1 MGYYRVKRWFQDK
14 VGIGENRDR
23 LAQLEARVHALAA
36 LHQVHLPEV
45 LLLPQD
51 ALHEVWAG
59 LPTEFQSTSSSVH
72 RSDPMLLYP
81 LAVTGGDWHR
91 CLHEYFTTGADT
103 AKWLSQWAPEA
114 RSVLDFGGGFGRVG
128 RFLPAAFPQASRWI
142 LDPKP
147 AAVSFQNSHWGALSY
162 ALGKVD
168 LVFAGSVFTHLVPD
182 AAETALRT
190 LASSLTSNGLA
201 VLTTH
206 AAPTA
211 GRDWVVHSRT
221 EETALPELEDSLART
236 AYSSVSFSDD
246 AWIKL
251 LERNGLADVHKKDVL
266 FGGTQVIWAA
276 RKV

>member
-23 LAQLEARVHALAA
+23 LAQLELRVHALAA

-51 ALHEVWAG
+51 GLAEVWAG
-59 LPTEFQSTSSSVH
+59 LPAEFRSASTAVH
-72 RSDPMLLYP
+72 RSDPMLLFP
-81 LAVTGGDWHR
+81 LAVSGGDWGR
-91 CLHEYFTTGADT
+91 CLQEYFLTGAET
-103 AKWLSQWAPEA
+103 ALWLREWGPDA

-128 RFLPAAFPQASRWI
+128 RFLPAAFPKASRWI
-142 LDPKP
+142 VDPKP
-147 AAVSFQNSHWGALSY
+147 AAVSFQQAQWGALPY
-162 ALGKVD
+162 AQEKVD
-168 LVFAGSVFTHLVPD
+168 LVFAGSVFTHLLPD
-182 AAETALRT
+182 AADVALRSV
-190 LASSLTSNGLA
+190 ASSLASNGLA
-201 VLTTH
+201 ILTTH
-206 AAPTA
+206 AAPNA
-211 GRDWVVHSRT
+211 GRDWVVHTRT

-251 LERNGLADVHKKDVL
+251 LEQNGFTDVHKKDVL

-276 RKV
+276 GKT

>member
-1 MGYYRVKRWFQDK
+1 MGYYRVKRWLQDK

-23 LAQLEARVHALAA
+23 LAQLELRVHALAA

-45 LLLPQD
+45 LLLPQE
-51 ALHEVWAG
+51 ALDKVWTELPVG
-59 LPTEFQSTSSSVH
+59 LQSASTAVH

-81 LAVTGGDWHR
+81 LAVSGGDWGR
-91 CLHEYFTTGADT
+91 CLQEYFQTGSET
-103 AKWLSQWAPEA
+103 ALWLREWAPDA
-114 RSVLDFGGGFGRVG
+114 RSLVDFGGGFGRVG

-147 AAVSFQNSHWGALSY
+147 AAVSFQQAQWGALPY
-162 ALGKVD
+162 AQEKVD
-168 LVFAGSVFTHLVPD
+168 LVFAGSVFTHLLPD
-182 AAETALRT
+182 AADVALRSI
-190 LASSLTSNGLA
+190 ASSLAPNGLA
-201 VLTTH
+201 VLTAH

-211 GRDWVVHSRT
+211 GGDWVVHSRT

-251 LERNGLADVHKKDVL
+251 LERNGFTDVHKKDVL

-276 RKV
+276 RKA